1 MICLFGR
8 VSHFVRQY
16 SSSSNCYVSS
26 MIEGSSECS
35 VRSSQTAYDGRERVY
50 LAIGKAR
57 GDCEN
62 MTVYGSDLLG
72 SHLLG
77 THAVVSVTSVT
88 DLDSSASHFLG
99 EPIGGNDDRA
109 HATKVNM
116 ISLLKRNCLG
126 S

>member
-1 MICLFGR
+1 MTEWG
-8 VSHFVRQY
+8 
-16 SSSSNCYVSS
+16 SN
-26 MIEGSSECS
+26 
-35 VRSSQTAYDGRERVY
+35 
-50 LAIGKAR
+50 
-57 GDCEN
+57 
-62 MTVYGSDLLG
+62 LG

-99 EPIGGNDDRA
+99 EPIGSNDDRA
-109 HATKVNM
+109 HATKVSI